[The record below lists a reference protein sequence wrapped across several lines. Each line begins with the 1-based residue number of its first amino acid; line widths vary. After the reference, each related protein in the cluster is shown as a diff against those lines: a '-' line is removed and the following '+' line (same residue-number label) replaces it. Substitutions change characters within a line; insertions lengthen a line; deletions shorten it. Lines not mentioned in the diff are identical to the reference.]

1 MTKYYH
7 ISYRIELRNNNPLFS
22 QELIDVTPIEYV
34 LKWRNIGGHYGE
46 RTILFA
52 QEITE
57 DDYIKNVDKF
67 NENL

>member
-1 MTKYYH
+1 MKKYYH
-7 ISYRIELRNNNPLFS
+7 ISYRIELGRQTPIFG

-57 DDYIKNVDKF
+57 DDYLKNVDKF